1 LYWHQQDEQRLHTTR
16 DATTQKSEGE
26 SNMEGRKSKT
36 LVVGWVLLLLVALL
50 LAAGAVASLV
60 TAYARGND
68 LIAGVS
74 LNDLAAVNP
83 GIPDAIRGRR
93 ATAAFYAF
101 SCAVLLAW
109 IALTAFR
116 RREKWAWHA
125 ILTAFG
131 LGCIF
136 SLLRVPLLGTSPTVD
151 SIGILS
157 VLAIA
162 LLVSAR
168 DFY

>member
-1 LYWHQQDEQRLHTTR
+1 
-16 DATTQKSEGE
+16 
-26 SNMEGRKSKT
+26 MEDGRKSKT

-74 LNDLAAVNP
+74 LNDLAVVNP

-93 ATAAFYAF
+93 ATASFYAF

-109 IALTAFR
+109 ITLTAFR
-116 RREKWAWHA
+116 RREKWAWRA

-131 LGCIF
+131 LGCIL
-136 SLLRVPLLGTSPTVD
+136 SLLRVPLLGTRPTFD
-151 SIGILS
+151 SIAILS

-162 LLVSAR
+162 LLVSFR
-168 DFY
+168 DFR